1 MNNTD
6 LIMKKEAKISLHKI
20 LAVLAFLASS
30 ALAALTEGTDYT
42 LDANCELTIKT
53 KDAFVSRY
61 AIDVGS
67 CTDLTYKLGVDLDF
81 GAKDSTC
88 ATSWLNSYDPIIQGS
103 LDGDGHTI
111 SGLCLKTT
119 ASSAYFF
126 VPTEKTKF
134 VKNITFS
141 NVFIKN
147 NYTGTSN
154 TYTGLFA
161 TISNP
166 ISFENV
172 TLDNIVV
179 SHGSNIYTGSY
190 MGLITAATYAET
202 SLKNVEATNILV
214 QGETQYGYVGGL
226 IGIANASLTIANT
239 TFQGNTTF
247 KYATGGSS
255 YVGGLVGIH
264 TKGTL
269 NIKST
274 QILGETFGSAKT
286 KAYSKIVTYVGGVAG
301 FTTGDEAIIDSVSI
315 KIGPDSKSYAYAVQ
329 GGSDSLSY
337 VGGFIGFTTAKTTIK
352 NGSNVK
358 SPLGFYYWPSLPTN
372 THLSYFIGGVG
383 GTNPIDIE
391 NSYFIANQKISGTN
405 LGLFSPVINSIK
417 NSYAIVTSSDP
428 NTYGMSINSSIA
440 SNSYVGG
447 EGRLDHIEIFKD
459 SVLVGSFKPQSPALA
474 IILQTYTYDPNK
486 NNGYPEYTADPSK
499 RTYKLTILA
508 EEDSTIIHEFF
519 SNASGKMIYDSQG
532 NVIENSLYTSKV
544 KELLSKSYNKNTVS
558 YIKRSEMETIITKD
572 VEISPDAIVIKSPW
586 ALKNIKTLLT
596 GNSGKELHLGADI
609 DLGGKNSEDCSVNW
623 DPEDAV
629 IQGIFDGQGH
639 TISGICYKKESTTN
653 DSAFI
658 FNITGSAQIK
668 NINFKNI
675 FVKSTVINRSTTVS
689 LFNASCALGC
699 SISFNN
705 IKLDD
710 VSTYLYGYSGG
721 VGLLM
726 GKTQRA
732 YSINI
737 DSLEATNFTVN
748 VDERVYH
755 GNHYIGGLIGEEDY
769 NFKPIIH
776 VDHSYMQGNIITN
789 HTGYSQDIGGVVG
802 DACGNTYIENSSF
815 KINFITNNII
825 NGYHGGDL
833 RLGGLIG
840 NGSDSEINNTVVES
854 NIDVRSNTSMSMVGG
869 FIGRGS
875 GNIRTSKFTG
885 KINMMGSQGLPSGFN
900 TEEPFVG
907 GLIGFGSGSYIEN
920 VTVSVPSGDPA
931 EPLINATSS
940 HTSMHIAGLI
950 GSGQLSNITKTSV
963 TGSLIVTPGEE
974 IGTKYIAGMVASSIN
989 SISHSKFHGSI
1000 ILHSEGTSSYALE
1013 MGGLATSISDF
1024 IENDTIIGVTRADG
1038 GVTLIDMKI
1047 QYALGGHIGG
1057 VSGFFYGNN
1066 SKNISVTGDILVHA
1080 LPGSPSDQY
1089 IAGFFGESRTSFA
1102 AENNSYHGSIDVITE
1117 DPSTTA
1123 EIGGFV
1129 GKPYMGGYFY
1139 KTNITAPDGKPLIKV
1154 STKAKKVDIGGISG
1168 NASATSKS
1176 SHTIRGETLVKGD
1189 ISITSDQTEVNAGGL
1204 VGLASNVSGYVDST
1218 VYQGKISYTPTDNPN
1233 SEVALGGFIGR
1244 IASEGFTILNSHAVG
1259 EKELNS
1265 DALLQAIP
1273 KGNDAIYMG
1282 GLVGNGFVTA
1292 IVNSYAKGVIRAGS
1306 AAISPMPGLKAAP
1319 KAPTPIEGQVYAG
1332 GLAGSTTGSANFQKS
1347 FFVGSLPAGTTDGA
1361 VYGLLGSGN
1370 GNFNYVYALDFSG
1383 TADDIVPNTASLGLH
1398 ASANASEDE
1407 IYVKYGNIPLAKAAP
1422 QTDDFGL
1429 LMRGFKRMP
1438 GVNEDYP
1445 LPTDEI
1451 HVAWV
1456 EDEHVLTSVQVIDG
1470 KAYFANGNMV
1480 NSRTVAKLPQTEKT
1494 VKNGKITYIFWSNY
1508 KKGKNVGQSEIV
1520 WREKQYDK
1528 TFNGLTE
1535 TVVFFKDTMVFD
1547 IPKFYQNDGAT
1558 LVKNDDENRTYWN
1571 GGNFSFDKSIDM
1583 PMVVFQNNT
1592 WTEEF
1597 FRNTYWN
1604 MTLENASGI
1613 STNATPKFSSV
1624 EDFWDFLPSVYNHA
1638 VTTNNL
1644 STDEFSVKMVLPSKT
1659 VKSNFEA
1666 YATSL
1671 NYTKMKTQDIEVT
1684 IDSINVKATFNLTN
1698 NKSLQN
1704 IKLPRAS
1711 SIKFNNN
1718 ADFSMRNYDGY
1729 NTTISCK
1736 ANELVSMPDSF
1747 TSVGVYPN
1755 MSYEIIVDLTGTE
1768 VYKPIFKN
1776 FDYPTSYE
1784 GDPNGAIEF
1793 PELASLAGC
1802 FTGWEITYID
1812 ENGLETTPT
1821 QITRHPIL
1829 DNFFINWKSTYS
1841 GPIKAKPV
1849 FDGTPCNK
1857 TLELVYTKDLTTP
1870 TPITPVPENLTWNV
1884 SRDGYNFTVN
1894 KVGDIHEVVVPIHF
1908 GVDIEVISDKDV
1920 LLHENFGTL
1929 GNIAIS
1935 TELNH
1940 GNTIGNNTMG
1950 HSVYAVI
1957 FGDNSSTEIAR
1968 WVDLDGVE
1976 FRKMAKQGDFYVKVL
1991 EDGSISTLTV
2001 ADLPVTHFRK
2011 DGKMYV
2017 YQNENGNYWN
2027 RSSIEKGTYKPVEF
2041 NFGNSLKFFIAQS
2054 SSLAEEVGKFQNI
2067 KDVYVS
2073 KFDIMDTLLPAVAA
2087 KFKTGDK
2094 HYYATN
2100 YWEFVFSGSIFAT
2113 TSVDELIDRVLREPA
2128 RLSQEGG
2135 IKLYVNVGTSSYLDP
2150 TELSYVGACNINS
2163 SCEKHNYT
2171 TIVKTTA
2178 TEESVDFTGYVLGK
2192 SYKFDVEDNTFIPL
2206 LDSLTFGSTVIDSMI
2221 IVQSNEMD
2229 EQISMDFVA
2238 PKTMY
2243 RIPHPYAE
2251 LNLMLKVSTA
2261 SASLHK
2267 LNVIRPDVDGTL
2279 FRTFQIPTTYYSGAE
2294 VLLPKLATLN
2304 TCSIEYEV
2312 LDENNAVDKFADIRE
2327 NENGDFIWSSSVTS
2341 SDVSIRAV
2349 EVAGSCDLTPNKLEV
2364 TKNNADVV
2372 VKHFEIILPSEK
2384 EDDKTFYKFPANGRW
2399 PAIISAMPKPNY
2411 AIKEIKYNGQDIK
2424 NDGDIIVADNG
2435 ILVIQADTINGDISE
2450 FKDMYRIA
2458 ETQVLQSGTAMRMK
2472 ITTADFN
2479 VKEPVSLSVK
2489 LYKAGSLY
2497 LDTLLTKSANNNKYT
2512 FDYFTLPEGSYYAE
2526 AILSGSNGDVTKPTD
2541 AWEIQNNST
2550 IIKGGTWVMKSL
2562 ANITDEFQI
2571 PQNGDGAVYYWDEDK
2586 AFGDYKQYRKLK
2598 SVDKIE
2604 DNRGYWYI
2612 NEQDTEIKRTL
2623 APAASDSLH
2632 WNLKNSFSGWNMVAN
2647 PYSWTLQLDSIDFRN
2662 PEDTSTGFWRWNS
2675 SALSYEQVDTIA
2687 AYDGFW
2693 VFADKNE
2700 EMSIAN
2706 KPHFTAVNKSSNA
2719 PKSSVKKATVNQVD
2733 SWSLQLGLTG
2743 ENGLSDLWNVV
2754 GVGSREIKVDDPP
2767 AAIYGGVSLS
2777 IENGNRSLSK
2787 SIKKSLNDA
2796 NWNINFSAANLQSG
2810 KLYIDG
2816 IENLETMGLYAS
2828 IELDGQVIPVN
2839 AGDSIPLNLST
2850 VNKTAVLKVSANPA
2864 VQYAKGIT
2872 NLKYKANGSSLN
2884 VNFNLAETSS
2894 SKVEVQLVDI
2904 QGHVIAS
2911 ANESAESGNH
2921 SLILDKPTT
2930 SGIYILRV
2938 FAGHDKKQ
2946 LKIKL

>member
-42 LDANCELTIKT
+42 LNANCELTIKT

-81 GAKDSTC
+81 GATDSTC

-111 SGLCLKTT
+111 SGLCLKST

-134 VKNITFS
+134 IKNITFS

-190 MGLITAATYAET
+190 MGLITATTHAET

-214 QGETQYGYVGGL
+214 QGETYYGYVGGL

-274 QILGETFGSAKT
+274 QVLGETFGSAKT

-372 THLSYFIGGVG
+372 THLSYFIGDVG

-391 NSYFIANQKISGTN
+391 NSYFIANQTISGIN

-417 NSYAIVTSSDP
+417 NSYAIATSPDP
-428 NTYGMSINSSIA
+428 NTYGMSINSSIK

-474 IILQTYTYDPNK
+474 NILQTYTYDPNK

-499 RTYKLTILA
+499 RTYKLTVLA
-508 EEDSTIIHEFF
+508 KEDSSVIHEFY
-519 SNASGKMIYDSQG
+519 SDTTGRMTYGSDGKTIST
-532 NVIENSLYTSKV
+532 SLYTKKV
-544 KELLSKSYNKNTVS
+544 KELLAKIYSKNDTSF
-558 YIKRSEMETIITKD
+558 ILRSEMETVIAED
-572 VEISPDAIVIKSPW
+572 FEIEADYIVLKTPW
-586 ALKNIKTLLT
+586 ALRNIQKIIV
-596 GNSGKELHLGADI
+596 GNEGKELRLGADI

-639 TISGICYKKESTTN
+639 TISGICYKKEGNYT
-653 DSAFI
+653 DSASI
-658 FNITGSAQIK
+658 FNIVGSAEIK
-668 NINFKNI
+668 NLNFADI
-675 FVKSTVINRSTTVS
+675 YVKSTVDYYFTNVG
-689 LFNASCALGC
+689 LFNVSCASNC
-699 SISFNN
+699 
-705 IKLDD
+705 D
-710 VSTYLYGYSGG
+710 VSFKNMKMDNVTIGLYAYSGYA
-721 VGLLM
+721 GLLI
-726 GKTQRA
+726 GNGNKVP
-732 YSINI
+732 SIAI
-737 DSLEATNFTVN
+737 DSIETKNISIV
-748 VDERVYH
+748 VDERLH
-755 GNHYIGGLIGEEDY
+755 SGNHYIGGLIGRS
-769 NFKPIIH
+769 NNLKMK
-776 VDHSYMQGNIITN
+776 HSSLQGSITLY
-789 HTGYSQDIGGVVG
+789 HKGHSQDIGGISG
-802 DACGNTYIENSSF
+802 QTYGENVIENSKF
-815 KINFITNNII
+815 DLNII
-825 NGYHGGDL
+825 G
-833 RLGGLIG
+833 RLIE
-840 NGSDSEINNTVVES
+840 NFHGSDSFIGGLFGRNRGATFDINNVTVSGIIDLES
-854 NIDVRSNTSMSMVGG
+854 SLSMSRVGG
-869 FIGRGS
+869 FIGTS
-875 GNIRTSKFTG
+875 SNETNIKNSKFIG
-885 KINMMGSQGLPSGFN
+885 KIRLKGSFFGGS
-900 TEEPFVG
+900 EEPFVG
-907 GLIGFGSGSYIEN
+907 GLVGSGAIN
-920 VTVSVPSGDPA
+920 VDNTIVSSPSGDPS
-931 EPLINATSS
+931 EPIIEVSS
-940 HTSMHIAGLI
+940 DQTLMHVGGIDSDGAA
-950 GSGQLSNITKTSV
+950 NITNTSV
-963 TGSLIVTPGEE
+963 TGTIVITPGERA
-974 IGTKYIAGMVASSIN
+974 GTRYLGGMAGSHSRGV
-989 SISHSKFHGSI
+989 ISNSKFHGQLIVQSDETMWSCQY
-1000 ILHSEGTSSYALE
+1000 L
-1013 MGGLATSISDF
+1013 GGIAGYSLGELT
-1024 IENDTIIGVTRADG
+1024 NDTIVGATNSYGQNI
-1038 GVTLIDMKI
+1038 LINTKFHPVYDNF
-1047 QYALGGHIGG
+1047 IGG
-1057 VSGFFYGNN
+1057 AVAYFYGDTV
-1066 SKNISVTGDILVHA
+1066 KNVSVNGDIIIDA
-1080 LPGSPSDQY
+1080 LP
-1089 IAGFFGESRTSFA
+1089 
-1102 AENNSYHGSIDVITE
+1102 
-1117 DPSTTA
+1117 
-1123 EIGGFV
+1123 
-1129 GKPYMGGYFY
+1129 
-1139 KTNITAPDGKPLIKV
+1139 
-1154 STKAKKVDIGGISG
+1154 
-1168 NASATSKS
+1168 NASASIHAGRVIGYSNSYSSIQEVTTKGFANISTKDLNKLNIGGNIGISKNGNYVYNSNVLADENKPLFYISSTAKTINVGGITGEVNCTSCS
-1176 SHTIRGETLVKGD
+1176 LPIRGETLVEGD
-1189 ISITSDQTEVNAGGL
+1189 IIINSAETQANIGGL
-1204 VGLASNVSGYVDST
+1204 VGSATNASGVIDST
-1218 VYQGKISYTPTDNPN
+1218 VYKGKIIYTP
-1233 SEVALGGFIGR
+1233 SVATLNETNIGGLVGTN
-1244 IASEGFTILNSHAVG
+1244 AGSAFTILNSHAVG

-1282 GLVGNGFVTA
+1282 GLVGNGFVST
-1292 IVNSYAKGVIRAGS
+1292 IVNSYAKGVIRAGTS
-1306 AAISPMPGLKAAP
+1306 AISPMPGLKAAP
-1319 KAPTPIEGQVYAG
+1319 KAPTPIEGNVYAG
-1332 GLAGSTTGSANFQKS
+1332 GLAGSATGNGNFYKS
-1347 FFVGSLPAGTTDGA
+1347 FFIGSLPAGTTQGA
-1361 VYGLLGSGN
+1361 VYGLLAAGN
-1370 GNFNYVYALDFSG
+1370 GRFNNVYALDFSG
-1383 TADDIVPNTASLGLH
+1383 TANAIVPSTANLGIN
-1398 ASANASEDE
+1398 ASANASEEE
-1407 IYVKYGNIPLAKAAP
+1407 IAVNYGNTKLAQAKQ

-1438 GVNEDYP
+1438 GVNDDYP
-1445 LPTDEI
+1445 LPTTDI
-1451 HVAWV
+1451 HAVWV

-1470 KAYFANGNMV
+1470 TAYFANGNSV
-1480 NSRTVAKLPQTEKT
+1480 NSRLISKLPKTEKFI
-1494 VKNGKITYIFWSNY
+1494 KDGKVTYIFWSNY
-1508 KKGKNVGQSEIV
+1508 KKGKNVGQSEMV

-1528 TFNGLTE
+1528 IFNGLTE
-1535 TVVFFKDTMVFD
+1535 TVVFFKDTLVFD
-1547 IPKFYQNDGAT
+1547 IPKFYQNDRAT

-1571 GGNFSFDKSIDM
+1571 GEDFSFDKSIDM

-1684 IDSINVKATFNLTN
+1684 IDSINIKATFNLTN

-1747 TSVGVYPN
+1747 TSIGVYPN

-1768 VYKPIFKN
+1768 VYKPIFMN

-1857 TLELVYTKDLTTP
+1857 TLELVYTNDLNSP
-1870 TPITPVPENLTWNV
+1870 TPVTPVPENLTWNV

-1894 KVGDIHEVVVPIHF
+1894 KVGDIHEVVVPLHF
-1908 GVDIEVISDKDV
+1908 GVDVEVHSDKDA
-1920 LLHENFGTL
+1920 LLHESFGTL

-1935 TELNH
+1935 SELNH
-1940 GNTIGNNTMG
+1940 GSTIGNNTMG

-1976 FRKMAKQGDFYVKVL
+1976 FMKMAKQGDFYSKVL
-1991 EDGSISTLTV
+1991 EDGSISTLTE

-2073 KFDIMDTLLPAVAA
+2073 KFDIMDTLLPTVAA
-2087 KFKTGDK
+2087 RFKTGDK

-2100 YWEFVFSGSIFAT
+2100 YWEFVFSGTIFAT

-2135 IKLYVNVGTSSYLDP
+2135 IKPYVNVGTLTYQDP
-2150 TELSYVGACNINS
+2150 TELSYVIACNINS
-2163 SCEKHNYT
+2163 SCEKRNYT

-2279 FRTFQIPTTYYSGAE
+2279 FRTFQIPTTYYSGTE

-2341 SDVSIRAV
+2341 GDVSIRAV

-2372 VKHFEIILPSEK
+2372 VKHFEIILPSEN
-2384 EDDKTFYKFPANGRW
+2384 ENDKTFYKFPANGRW

-2424 NDGDIIVADNG
+2424 NDGDIIVSDNG
-2435 ILVIQADTINGDISE
+2435 ILVIQADTINGDNSE

-2458 ETQVLQSGTAMRMK
+2458 ETQVLQSGTAMRMR

-2571 PQNGDGAVYYWDEDK
+2571 PQNGDGAVYYWDEEK

-2612 NEQDTEIKRTL
+2612 NEKDTEIKRTL

-2706 KPHFTAVNKSSNA
+2706 KPHFTAVDKSSNA
-2719 PKSSVKKATVNQVD
+2719 PKSSFKKATVNQVD

-2754 GVGSREIKVDDPP
+2754 GVGSREVKVDNPP

-2816 IENLETMGLYAS
+2816 IENLETLGLYAS
-2828 IELDGQVIPVN
+2828 IELDGRVIPVN

-2864 VQYAKGIT
+2864 IQYANGIT
-2872 NLKYKANGSSLN
+2872 NLKYKANGNSLN

-2911 ANESAESGNH
+2911 ANESAEPGNH
-2921 SLILDKPTT
+2921 SLTLDKPTT